1 MDSAPNSSEGS
12 TRHNHQSAEDG
23 TQQHQRVVEE
33 NDRAVRFGLVMSQLG
48 VASKEE
54 VFPHGIRHVPTL
66 RSLSELSEHRY
77 RKKQLE
83 EFERQLNRSSGTW
96 WNPLN
101 WFKSKKAH
109 PTILDQNTPVHTR
122 QPTETMSTHNQGLEN
137 KSSNNDTTTTSSSD
151 ATSPPEEKWVDIP
164 LVKIDTRPLTDEEV
178 AALPLPIQT
187 QRSAL
192 LDAEKDIHKMMDTI
206 EKTRLRY
213 LRTSRAIKCESEI
226 VSVIACYEDAKKAG
240 RQESALRCGLMVEA
254 LEKCAAKV
262 AYDHIHAEH

>member
-1 MDSAPNSSEGS
+1 MDSTPNSTEGS
-12 TRHNHQSAEDG
+12 TQHSQSEDG
-23 TQQHQRVVEE
+23 TQHQRVVED

-101 WFKSKKAH
+101 WFKSKKAR
-109 PTILDQNTPVHTR
+109 PTILDQNIPVHAR
-122 QPTETMSTHNQGLEN
+122 NPTETMPTQHHDS
-137 KSSNNDTTTTSSSD
+137 KSANDASTSSSD
-151 ATSPPEEKWVDIP
+151 VTTATSPPEEKWVDIP

-178 AALPLPIQT
+178 ASLPLPIQT

-192 LDAEKDIHKMMDTI
+192 LEAEKDIHKMMDTI